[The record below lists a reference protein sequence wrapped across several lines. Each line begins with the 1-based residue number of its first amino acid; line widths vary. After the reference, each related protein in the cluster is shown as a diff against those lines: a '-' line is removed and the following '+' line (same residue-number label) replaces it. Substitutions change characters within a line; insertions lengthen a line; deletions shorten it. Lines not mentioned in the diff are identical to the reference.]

1 MKNNRKIS
9 TKWVHLP
16 SHCIA
21 IPFRHNVQ
29 FLNWIFDIDK
39 WCWHTE
45 SRADRD
51 PDDKAKYSNG
61 HNSILT
67 VFDTYCHKSAV
78 WEMAAVRD
86 YLLCHKNIDMYKVVV
101 RVNTHVCIADSTS
114 EPLSYSSTAHT
125 RQDYYN
131 RLPLFVNHEQYV
143 ALNCPPPNDK
153 CNSNENNNSNPDTT
167 KSHCG
172 VVYFQCRLNKLK
184 CPNTVCSP
192 GIR

>member
-1 MKNNRKIS
+1 
-9 TKWVHLP
+9 
-16 SHCIA
+16 
-21 IPFRHNVQ
+21 
-29 FLNWIFDIDK
+29 
-39 WCWHTE
+39 
-45 SRADRD
+45 
-51 PDDKAKYSNG
+51 
-61 HNSILT
+61 
-67 VFDTYCHKSAV
+67 
-78 WEMAAVRD
+78 
-86 YLLCHKNIDMYKVVV
+86 MYKVVV
-101 RVNTHVCIADSTS
+101 RVSTHVCIADSTS

-143 ALNCPPPNDK
+143 ALNCLPPNDK

-192 GIR
+192 GIRWFYQFLTDFQHILLDCNACTGLLLIEGTEYFTVIIYIYRECIISTR